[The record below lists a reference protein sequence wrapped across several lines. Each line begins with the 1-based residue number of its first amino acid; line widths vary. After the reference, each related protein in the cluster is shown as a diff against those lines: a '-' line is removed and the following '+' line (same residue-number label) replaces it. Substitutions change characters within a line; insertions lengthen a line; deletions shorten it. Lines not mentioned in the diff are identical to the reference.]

1 MDESY
6 TRPDDDGSVSEANA
20 PRGAESSPERVFARD
35 LLAQLLPGYDPDQ
48 LLGALISERR
58 QAKTEA
64 PAPAPTSRYNS
75 SDEVAA
81 RELARA
87 RAQIALGESART
99 LQHAFNNPLT
109 ALLAEAQLLELDP
122 MGEDQRA
129 AVRRILELARRL
141 VSLSRRLSVTEGP
154 TPNI

>member
-6 TRPDDDGSVSEANA
+6 TRPDDDGSASEANA
-20 PRGAESSPERVFARD
+20 PRGAESSLERVFARD

-64 PAPAPTSRYNS
+64 PAPASRYNS

-141 VSLSRRLSVTEGP
+141 VSLSRRLSATEGP